1 MSKFPSF
8 LPYPDGLSAVGRAF
22 LYLSLAATARR
33 PVDRHGETRR
43 GRGPAVNMTDAERE
57 RVKMKV
63 RKKEADGGLN
73 TRLLYT

>member
-1 MSKFPSF
+1 
-8 LPYPDGLSAVGRAF
+8 
-22 LYLSLAATARR
+22 
-33 PVDRHGETRR
+33 
-43 GRGPAVNMTDAERE
+43 MTDAERE